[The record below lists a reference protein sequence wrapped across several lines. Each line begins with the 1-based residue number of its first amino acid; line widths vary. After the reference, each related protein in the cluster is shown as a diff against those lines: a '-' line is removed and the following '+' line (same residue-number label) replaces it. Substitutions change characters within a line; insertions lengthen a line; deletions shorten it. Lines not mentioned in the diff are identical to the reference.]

1 MSKKTK
7 TYVVVALKSPEST
20 YSKIIKMQK
29 TSFDKLKDKKFNKY
43 DPVLRKHLP
52 FSLKKAK

>member
-7 TYVVVALKSPEST
+7 TYVVAALKSPAST

-29 TSFDKLKDKKFNKY
+29 TSFDKLKDKKFHKY
-43 DPVLRKHLP
+43 DPLLRKHFQ